1 MSEAT
6 SKAFEQRRAEQRRA
20 WARLSYRERLAWLE
34 QAKQFA
40 AKALAA
46 ARARKGESKR

>member
-1 MSEAT
+1 MSEAI

-46 ARARKGESKR
+46 AHARKGESKR